1 MKYSLMTM
9 PLAFPVIAK
18 HFFDHDEEE
27 MREAYCEMLD
37 LIADAGYRAVDVMDL
52 EIRMFGR
59 EALREQLE
67 SRGLRAA
74 CVLYMQGFGGAGDEA
89 VRDAVFLGADVL
101 MLVPAYREEY
111 ASMTPEEIRHS
122 LAQIWTPLT
131 DKAIK
136 AGLCVVAED
145 TPDLRLHFC
154 TREEVADVLKNVP
167 GLKFVYDCGNVL
179 LVHDD
184 PVAYFRYFAK
194 ETAHVHLKD
203 MESDREDKCAVLGS
217 GLVDIA
223 SVMEALTEAG
233 YNGWVTI
240 ELKVDEKKGV
250 LRSLR
255 DALAYAK
262 ECEKKHKEK

>member
-1 MKYSLMTM
+1 
-9 PLAFPVIAK
+9 
-18 HFFDHDEEE
+18 
-27 MREAYCEMLD
+27 
-37 LIADAGYRAVDVMDL
+37 
-52 EIRMFGR
+52 
-59 EALREQLE
+59 
-67 SRGLRAA
+67 
-74 CVLYMQGFGGAGDEA
+74 
-89 VRDAVFLGADVL
+89 
-101 MLVPAYREEY
+101 MLV
-111 ASMTPEEIRHS
+111 H
-122 LAQIWTPLT
+122 
-131 DKAIK
+131 
-136 AGLCVVAED
+136 
-145 TPDLRLHFC
+145 
-154 TREEVADVLKNVP
+154 N
-167 GLKFVYDCGNVL
+167 
-179 LVHDD
+179 D
-184 PVAYFRYFAK
+184 PVAYFRHFAK